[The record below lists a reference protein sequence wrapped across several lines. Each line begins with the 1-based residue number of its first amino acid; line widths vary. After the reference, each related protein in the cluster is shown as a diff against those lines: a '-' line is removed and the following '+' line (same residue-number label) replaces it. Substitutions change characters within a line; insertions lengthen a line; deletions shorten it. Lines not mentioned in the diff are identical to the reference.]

1 MQFTSVNIVHN
12 EATKEVD
19 YYIVSYSART
29 DKASMDGQIQVPGDK
44 ADLSN
49 VLDVAREYMIELV
62 KS

>member
-12 EATKEVD
+12 GDTKEVE

-29 DKASMDGQIQVPGDK
+29 EKASMDGQIQVPGNE

-49 VLDVAREYMIELV
+49 VLDVARQYMIELV